1 MPKLSSMKKQKGQ
14 RGLTGSGD
22 NSGTLFDMEEP
33 APEIDIRFD
42 RRLAVFGSQ
51 YGASIEAIA
60 EPAITRRLK
69 IRPFSQRH
77 LVGVVGEDQDGN
89 EILFLPRKT
98 TSSVPFDKV
107 YVCPSAVDVE
117 AFVNRA
123 SDAPLTL
130 LAPLPLNPKKDADE
144 ISKLCNEIG
153 SSWSD
158 GVAFAKEQTD
168 GDQVIKPGFRSPQI
182 GALHAL
188 QAHWTV
194 SEKIA
199 TVVMPTGTGKTE
211 TMIAA
216 GLQERAKCILVIV
229 PSDALRTQI
238 ASAFEQLGI
247 LPKAGLIDKGAQ
259 YPVVS
264 LLRKRPTS
272 VEEARGLFGISNVIV
287 TTMSIA
293 AGVSPEIQAAM
304 AECTSHLF
312 IDEAHHVAARTWREF
327 REAFGNVKIVQFTA
341 TPFRNDGMRVDGK
354 FIFVYPLGL
363 AQAEGYFRKIDYQP
377 VDGLDRDDIDE
388 QIIEKVG
395 EALEADEANGYR
407 HLAMARGNKRIRAEE
422 LHEKYRRRWPQYN
435 PVLLHSGLSA
445 SEQADAIAKLRAGE
459 HRIVVCVDM
468 LGEGFDLPELKIAGL
483 HDPKKSEAVTLQ
495 FVGRFTRTRDD
506 LGEATVIAA
515 VTRDEGS
522 PLASLFA
529 EDADWNKLINQIG
542 SKATER
548 AVRREE
554 VFEGFGGIDAEI
566 PLETLRPTLGTIVY
580 KTTQSPW
587 DPIGGIVRFDH
598 RQLIVDGPHIN
609 HHDALAIF
617 ITERADLPKWSRFK
631 GIADVTYDLFMVHWD
646 QEAGLLYVS
655 ASHDDRLDDLAKA
668 LCGDDAERI
677 RGEDIFRALDPL
689 RRPVLNTLG
698 LSETRRRKIRYSQY
712 QGSDIADELRSR
724 SGNRTRSKTNRMVV
738 GFTDDGRVSLG
749 CSRKGKIWAQ
759 ERTNDFGRWMDWCH
773 DLGRSLLNETIST
786 AGIIDR
792 LIQPELVSEVPQK
805 SPVAV
810 DWYEGM
816 SVLDEDSW
824 VFTINGEQHSIYDCE
839 LELSSHDAQDRIE
852 FSIVAGTARAD
863 FTMTIND
870 EGVRYALKEGQSA
883 SAEKSAAPIP
893 LSRWFH
899 EYPPT
904 IYFADGD
911 SLVADELFALPDT
924 EVPYFPDEHF
934 EVWDWSGVDIRV
946 ESLGLE
952 RRADSVQ
959 ARTIEQVRST
969 TGSHIIFNDDGTGEV
984 ADVVAFEQDG
994 NHVTVRLYHCKYSSS
1009 DAPGARVGDL
1019 YEVCGQAQRSVRR
1032 CERPQRLIDRLL
1044 RREGDR
1050 LRAGKPSRFE
1060 EGGVDDLRALRSQ
1073 RNQLEYQFEIFV
1085 VQPGYSLAAKNSTH
1099 SQVLASTESFVVDTF
1114 ASKFRMICST

>member
-1 MPKLSSMKKQKGQ
+1 MTSNRSDDILPLDFG
-14 RGLTGSGD
+14 
-22 NSGTLFDMEEP
+22 EE
-33 APEIDIRFD
+33 APEIDVKFSE
-42 RRLAVFGSQ
+42 RLAVFGSAM
-51 YGASIEAIA
+51 GANLFAIA
-60 EPAITRRLK
+60 EPATSRRLK
-69 IRPFSQRH
+69 LRPFSQRH
-77 LVGVVGEDQDGN
+77 LVGVIGEDEHGN
-89 EILFLPRKT
+89 EFLFLPRKT
-98 TSSVPFDKV
+98 SSSVPFDKV
-107 YVCPSAVDVE
+107 YLCPKSVSVRIFAQRDQDTTPV
-117 AFVNRA
+117 
-123 SDAPLTL
+123 L
-130 LAPLPLNPKKDADE
+130 LSQQPLNPKSDAAE
-144 ISKLCNEIG
+144 ISALG
-153 SSWSD
+153 SEVSASWVD

-168 GDQVIKPGFRSPQI
+168 GEQVIRPGFRSPQI

-194 SEKIA
+194 SEKVA
-199 TVVMPTGTGKTE
+199 TIVMPTGTGKTE

-216 GLQERAKCILVIV
+216 GVQEQASCILVIV

-238 ASAFEQLGI
+238 SEAFSRLGI
-247 LPKAGLIDKGAQ
+247 LPQAGLIEGSTR

-264 LLRKRPTS
+264 LLRKRFANADD
-272 VEEARGLFGISNVIV
+272 ARALFRMSNVVV
-287 TTMSIA
+287 TTMSVA
-293 AGVSPEIQAAM
+293 AGVAPDIQAAM

-312 IDEAHHVAARTWREF
+312 IDEAHHVGARTWREF
-327 REAFGNVKIVQFTA
+327 RQTFSDVKIVQFTA

-363 AQAEGYFRKIDYQP
+363 AQAEGYFRKIHYQP
-377 VDGLDRDDIDE
+377 VDGLDRDDIDD

-395 EALEADEANGYR
+395 QALEADEADGFR
-407 HLAMARGNKRIRAEE
+407 HLAMVRGNSRARAEA
-422 LHEKYRRRWPQYN
+422 LHFKYAARWPQYN

-445 SEQADAIAKLRAGE
+445 AEQANTIVALRAGK

-515 VTRDEGS
+515 VRRDEGS

-529 EDADWNKLINQIG
+529 EDADWNKLINHIG
-542 SKATER
+542 SRATER

-554 VFEGFGGIDAEI
+554 VFEGFDGADAEI

-580 KTTQSPW
+580 RTSQTPW
-587 DPIGGIVRFDH
+587 DPVGGIERFDH
-598 RQLIVDGPHIN
+598 KQLIVDGPHIN

-617 ITERADLPKWSRFK
+617 ITERADMPKWSRFK
-631 GIADVTYDLFMVHWD
+631 GIADVTYDLFLAHWD
-646 QEAGLLYVS
+646 QEAGLLYIS
-655 ASHDDRLDDLAKA
+655 ASNDDRLDDLAKA
-668 LCGDDAERI
+668 LCGESAERI
-677 RGEDIFRALDPL
+677 RGETIFRALDPL

-724 SGNRTRSKTNRMVV
+724 SGNRTRSKTNLMVV

-773 DLGRSLLNETIST
+773 DLGQSLVDETIST
-786 AGIIDR
+786 DGIIER
-792 LIQPELVSEVPQK
+792 LIQPELVSEVPDK
-805 SPVAV
+805 APVAI

-824 VFTINGEQHSIYDCE
+824 VFTINGHQAKIYDCE
-839 LELSSHDAQDRIE
+839 LEILSHDVRDRIE
-852 FSIVAGTARAD
+852 FSVVAGTARAD

-870 EGVRYALKEGQSA
+870 AGVRYALREGQSA
-883 SAEKSAAPIP
+883 SAEKSAAPVQ
-893 LSRWFH
+893 LSHWFH

-911 SLVADELFALPDT
+911 SLVADELFALPDGD
-924 EVPYFPDEHF
+924 VPYFPDEHF

-952 RRADSVQ
+952 RRTNSIQ
-959 ARTIEQVRST
+959 ARVIERVRSS
-969 TGSHIIFNDDGTGEV
+969 TGSLVIFNDDGTGEV
-984 ADVVAFEQDG
+984 ADVVAFEMDG
-994 NHVTVRLYHCKYSSS
+994 NHVTVRLYHCKFSSS
-1009 DAPGARVGDL
+1009 DAPSARVGDL

-1044 RREGDR
+1044 KREGDR
-1050 LRAGKPSRFE
+1050 IRSGGPSRFE
-1060 EGGVDDLRALRSQ
+1060 LGSVEDLKQLRSQ
-1073 RNQLEYQFEIFV
+1073 RNQLEYDFEIYV
-1085 VQPGYSLAAKNSTH
+1085 VQPGYSVAAKNSTH
-1099 SQVLASTESFVVDTF
+1099 GQVLASTESFVIDTF
-1114 ASKFRMICST
+1114 ASRFRMICSE

>member
-1 MPKLSSMKKQKGQ
+1 
-14 RGLTGSGD
+14 
-22 NSGTLFDMEEP
+22 
-33 APEIDIRFD
+33 
-42 RRLAVFGSQ
+42 
-51 YGASIEAIA
+51 
-60 EPAITRRLK
+60 
-69 IRPFSQRH
+69 
-77 LVGVVGEDQDGN
+77 VGIDQDGQ

-98 TSSVPFDKV
+98 TSSVPFEKV
-107 YVCPSAVDVE
+107 YVCPAAVDVQ
-117 AFVNRA
+117 AFAARDSGA
-123 SDAPLTL
+123 QLTL

-144 ISKLCNEIG
+144 ISKLCRKI
-153 SSWSD
+153 SASWSG
-158 GVAFAKEQTD
+158 GVTLAREKME
-168 GDQVIKPGFRSPQI
+168 GDQVIEPGFRSPQI

-194 SEKIA
+194 SKKIA

-216 GLQERAKCILVIV
+216 GVQERSKCLLVIV

-238 ASAFEQLGI
+238 ADAFEQLGI
-247 LPKAGLIDKGAQ
+247 LPRAGLLDLGARL
-259 YPVVS
+259 PVVS
-264 LLRKRPTS
+264 LLRKRPKS
-272 VEEARGLFGISNVIV
+272 VEEARNLFDMSNVVI

-293 AGVSPEIQAAM
+293 AAVSPQIQAAM
-304 AECTSHLF
+304 AECASHLF

-327 REAFGNVKIVQFTA
+327 REAFGNVKTVQFTA

-363 AQAEGYFRKIDYQP
+363 AQSEGYFRKIGYRP
-377 VDGLDRDDIDE
+377 VDRLGRDDIDDE
-388 QIIEKVG
+388 VIEKVG
-395 EALEADEANGYR
+395 DALEADEAKGYR
-407 HLAMARGNKRIRAEE
+407 HLAMARGNKRARAEA
-422 LHEKYRRRWPQYN
+422 LHVKYRRRLPQYN
-435 PVLLHSGLSA
+435 PVLLHSGLTA
-445 SEQADAIAKLRAGE
+445 SEQADAIAKLRTGE

-529 EDADWNKLINQIG
+529 EDADWNRLINQIG

-554 VFEGFGGIDAEI
+554 VFEGFGGIDADV
-566 PLETLRPTLGTIVY
+566 PLETLRPTLGAIVY

-587 DPIGGIVRFDH
+587 DPIGGIERFDQ
-598 RQLIVDGPHIN
+598 RRLIVDGPHIN

-617 ITERADLPKWSRFK
+617 VTQRAELPKWSRFK

-668 LCGDDAERI
+668 LCGGDAARI
-677 RGEDIFRALDPL
+677 RGEEVFRALDPL

-724 SGNRTRSKTNRMVV
+724 SGNRTRSKTNLMVV
-738 GFTDDGRVSLG
+738 GFTDVGRVSLG

-759 ERTNDFGRWMDWCH
+759 ERTNDFGRWIDWCH
-773 DLGRSLLNETIST
+773 ELGRSLLDETIST

-792 LIQPELVSEVPQK
+792 LIQPELVTSIPEK
-805 SPVAV
+805 SPIAV

-824 VFTINGEQHSIYDCE
+824 VFVINGEQHSIYDCE
-839 LELSSHDAQDRIE
+839 LELSAHYAQDRIE
-852 FSIVAGTARAD
+852 FAIVAGTARVD
-863 FTMTIND
+863 CTMTIND
-870 EGVRYALKEGQSA
+870 EGVCYAVKQGQSA
-883 SAEKSAAPIP
+883 SVVKSAAPIP

-904 IYFADGD
+904 FYFADGD

-924 EVPYFPDEHF
+924 EVPYFSDEHF
-934 EVWDWSGVDIRV
+934 EVWDWTGVDIRV

-952 RRADSVQ
+952 RRSDSVQ
-959 ARTIEQVRST
+959 ARTIERVRST
-969 TGSHIIFNDDGTGEV
+969 TGSHVIFNDDGTGEV

-1009 DAPGARVGDL
+1009 DAPGARAGDL

-1060 EGGVDDLRALRSQ
+1060 EGGVSDLKLLRSQ

-1085 VQPGYSLAAKNSTH
+1085 VQPGYSLAARNSTH

-1114 ASKFRMICST
+1114 ASKFRMICSA